1 MEHVENYLHCVK
13 AANIALQLCER
24 IGAVP
29 GFLENEITFLQGLTS
44 PKTRI
49 AVPSEDFVRRVFE
62 TEAEPTRE
70 MRLPYPVVYLNYAIP
85 IIGRGPSRR
94 KTNLTYHGLLL
105 FEVPQDYMK
114 DGEILLPF
122 MRDLAP
128 EAFAGLDDEYGRG
141 DIRIMGYNSEGDT
154 PPTLTRLW
162 LHREPHRDP
171 KEPGLPVDDYEV
183 EQLRRFVAGYQT
195 LMGKSNP
202 DEVDR

>member
-1 MEHVENYLHCVK
+1 MENNTQMENYLHCVK

-24 IGAVP
+24 MGAVP
-29 GFLENEITFLQGLTS
+29 GLLENEITFLQALTS

-49 AVPSEDFVRRVFE
+49 TVPSENFVRRIFE
-62 TEAEPTRE
+62 MEAEPTRE

-114 DGEILLPF
+114 DYGGVLLPF

-128 EAFAGLDDEYGRG
+128 EAFAGLNDEYGRG
-141 DIRIMGYNSEGDT
+141 DIRIMGYNSEGED
-154 PPTLTRLW
+154 PPLLTRLW
-162 LHREPHRDP
+162 LHRDSPQDSAED
-171 KEPGLPVDDYEV
+171 LPIDDYETF
-183 EQLRRFVAGYQT
+183 QLRRFVAGF
-195 LMGKSNP
+195 LAG
-202 DEVDR
+202 

>member
-1 MEHVENYLHCVK
+1 MENNTQMIENYLHCVK

-24 IGAVP
+24 MGAVP
-29 GFLENEITFLQGLTS
+29 VWLENEITFLQALTS
-44 PKTRI
+44 PETRI
-49 AVPSEDFVRRVFE
+49 AVPSEDFVRRIFE
-62 TEAEPTRE
+62 MEAEPTRE

-114 DGEILLPF
+114 DDGGVLLPF

-141 DIRIMGYNSEGDT
+141 DIRIMGYNSEGED
-154 PPTLTRLW
+154 PPLLTRLW
-162 LHREPHRDP
+162 LHRDSPQDSADD
-171 KEPGLPVDDYEV
+171 LPIDDYETF
-183 EQLRRFVAGYQT
+183 QLRRFVAGF
-195 LMGKSNP
+195 LAG
-202 DEVDR
+202 

>member
-1 MEHVENYLHCVK
+1 MEQMIENYLHCVK
-13 AANIALQLCER
+13 AANVAFQLCELM
-24 IGAVP
+24 GAVP

-44 PKTRI
+44 PETRI

-105 FEVPQDYMK
+105 FEVPQAYLDNR
-114 DGEILLPF
+114 GAILLPF

-141 DIRIMGYNSEGDT
+141 DIRIMGYNSEGDA
-154 PPTLTRLW
+154 PPSLTSLW

-171 KEPGLPVDDYEV
+171 KEAALPIDDYEV
-183 EQLRRFVAGYQT
+183 EQLRRFVAGFLT
-195 LMGKSNP
+195 LNEKVS
-202 DEVDR
+202 R